1 VAAGQSG
8 VALTAFPFGR
18 PVIAS
23 AVGGLPE
30 IIDGR
35 NGILVPPEDPAALAR
50 AVDEFFTT
58 RNRADMERAAADSAR
73 RYSWQEYGAIMNRLL
88 SATP

>member
-1 VAAGQSG
+1 M
-8 VALTAFPFGR
+8 
-18 PVIAS
+18 IAT

-35 NGILVPPEDPAALAR
+35 NGILVPPENPDALAR

-58 RNRADMERAAADSAR
+58 RDRGAMERAAAESAR
-73 RYSWQEYGAIMNRLL
+73 RYSWQEYGAIMKRLL